1 MQWIGWIVA
10 LVAACAAGW
19 LWRRLVAERAH
30 SAQQL
35 YARMD
40 AENQAEQLRASQSR
54 SLHAARRAALGAVV
68 DEVLPH
74 LHERLRELHGG
85 LEQSRGGLA
94 EYRGLVAAYDA
105 AVQYCLQ
112 PVELIFGADKASL
125 DQLVQHVEGARRRLF
140 EARGAL
146 EKSRT
151 HRGDDLLHNSA
162 AVLAPLDRLGAT
174 LAAFTDDRAAQP
186 GVDVNAS
193 VDAVLD
199 LLAARSTAMPTIAR
213 DYQLV
218 PPLPET
224 PARLHELLL
233 HVLDNSIHASGAQG
247 RVAVA
252 TRAADG
258 VVEIAVTDSGAG
270 IPDDVLPHVFEP
282 FFTTRPDAAGIG
294 LAVARQIVDERGGAI
309 AIRTTRG
316 HGSTFTLTLPLQPR
330 PAVPVTG
337 PDSSTGKGDAPP
349 PWAAGAAR

>member
-10 LVAACAAGW
+10 IVASCAALW
-19 LWRRLVAERAH
+19 AWRRLVAERAH

-40 AENQAEQLRASQSR
+40 AENQAEQLRASQLR
-54 SLHAARRAALGAVV
+54 SLHAARQAALGAVV
-68 DEVLPH
+68 DDVLPH
-74 LHERLRELHGG
+74 LHARLRELHGG
-85 LEQSRGGLA
+85 LEQSRGGIA
-94 EYRGLVAAYDA
+94 EYRGLVAGYDA

-146 EKSRT
+146 EKSGT

-162 AVLAPLDRLGAT
+162 AALAPLDRLGAT
-174 LAAFTDDRAAQP
+174 LAAFTDDRPVQP
-186 GVDVNAS
+186 GVDLNAS

-199 LLAARSTAMPTIAR
+199 LLAARSLAMPAIVR

-233 HVLDNSIHASGAQG
+233 HVLDNAVRASGAQG
-247 RVAVA
+247 RVAIA

-258 VVEIAVTDSGAG
+258 AVEIAVTDSGAG

-282 FFTTRPDAAGIG
+282 FFTTRPDATGIG
-294 LAVARQIVDERGGAI
+294 LAVVRRIVDERGGTI

-316 HGSTFTLTLPLQPR
+316 HGSTFTLTLPLR
-330 PAVPVTG
+330 PLPAAAAAG
-337 PDSSTGKGDAPP
+337 REAAPSP
-349 PWAAGAAR
+349 PWAAGAAP